1 MRNNLNFAFISKVLI
16 SLGLLILSGC
26 STTVETYHPG
36 YYQEGQWETGG
47 YQPAYYDVYGNLHP
61 AKQVQAYYE
70 EGEWHRPYVTTT
82 QIKGTPMVTP
92 TGKVVDPLATAVVVP
107 GDVNATLKENND
119 SSCHSCFD

>member
-26 STTVETYHPG
+26 SSTTVETYHPG

-70 EGEWHRPYVTTT
+70 EGEWHRPDSVPTPESADRSARLLGAGRLDGAGA
-82 QIKGTPMVTP
+82 QSPVLRKSGPLGKG
-92 TGKVVDPLATAVVVP
+92 
-107 GDVNATLKENND
+107 
-119 SSCHSCFD
+119 